1 MDHLSTRLSVW
12 LALTLFVVAQVARRS
27 TTAQTRS
34 VGRWLFGVGWT
45 AFLCHVLLAFEIHY
59 GWSHATALAETAT
72 QTEAL
77 TGVRTGSGLYMNYA
91 FGLIWLAD
99 LFSWNGSD
107 ARTPTRFTWL
117 ARAFFVFMIVNG
129 AVVFVE
135 GPHRWF
141 GLALVGALL
150 YTWRPSMPAR
160 HRPVT

>member
-1 MDHLSTRLSVW
+1 MDDLSTRLSVW
-12 LALTLFVVAQVARRS
+12 LALTLFVAAQVARRS

-45 AFLCHVLLAFEIHY
+45 AFLCHVLLAFEVHY

-77 TGVRTGSGLYMNYA
+77 TGVRIGSGLYMNYA
-91 FGLIWLAD
+91 FGLIWLAG

-135 GPHRWF
+135 GPQRWF

-150 YTWRPSMPAR
+150 CTWRPSMPAR
-160 HRPVT
+160 RRPVT